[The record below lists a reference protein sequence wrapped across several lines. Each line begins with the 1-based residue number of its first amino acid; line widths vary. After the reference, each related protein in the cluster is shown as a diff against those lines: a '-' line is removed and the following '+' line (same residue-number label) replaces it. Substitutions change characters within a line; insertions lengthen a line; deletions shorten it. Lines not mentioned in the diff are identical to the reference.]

1 MSCRFGFASSRSNPS
16 TPEVGL
22 RRTRPRGFSTQRV
35 AVRRGGQ
42 ACRAGRPQARAPL
55 GQTVNDLGRPSQAP
69 IFQPWVSLKLRFS
82 ILPRRAD
89 LADAQ
94 ASVSWAFAQLSPLA
108 RRLDAW
114 LDRSVVVELRDPGPQ
129 TTHNLI
135 IGVEKELLPLFFN
148 VEVGMYLNAIRSSLD
163 ILGDDPRAAP
173 RFANRKEEQI
183 YFPIAFRDEAN
194 FQDKKSYG
202 RKLINMLARQRPRD
216 HTETVEAV

>member
-1 MSCRFGFASSRSNPS
+1 MGKPES
-16 TPEVGL
+16 TTP
-22 RRTRPRGFSTQRV
+22 
-35 AVRRGGQ
+35 
-42 ACRAGRPQARAPL
+42 
-55 GQTVNDLGRPSQAP
+55 
-69 IFQPWVSLKLRFS
+69 

-163 ILGDDPRAAP
+163 ILAMTLVRRHGLQI
-173 RFANRKEEQI
+173 KEEQI
-183 YFPIAFRDEAN
+183 YFPIARDEAN
-194 FQDKKSYG
+194 FQDKKWSG
-202 RKLINMLARQRPRD
+202 RKLINMLPDKDRAIIKSLKPYKGGSESLWTLHHLDIVRKHRRLLS
-216 HTETVEAV
+216 VELHPISISLQGTLQPGDFEPLPVEQCMSTKRRLSACSEKA